1 MTAEKPKPK
10 THPWRAFSP
19 GWLKDKPRQVPN
31 GEVKKP

>member
-1 MTAEKPKPK
+1 MTTEKPKPK
-10 THPWRAFSP
+10 THPWRAFMP